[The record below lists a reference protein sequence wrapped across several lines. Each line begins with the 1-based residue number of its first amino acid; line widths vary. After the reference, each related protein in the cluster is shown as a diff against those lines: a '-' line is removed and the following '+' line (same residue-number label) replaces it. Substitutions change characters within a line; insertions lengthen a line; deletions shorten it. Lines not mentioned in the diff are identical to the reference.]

1 MDCPVNVRL
10 KDCSDICS
18 SVNRLAFFMGL
29 IMNMV
34 PSMHLQI
41 DTEFMELIA
50 FSTLKTRRTQL
61 REWEIASESLEHLF
75 FFTSISFGLQV
86 LFASWFLLST
96 KDVFIYSFLFL

>member
-1 MDCPVNVRL
+1 MSVIEEHLVALWQSEEIFTGAVKEVKEETGVRNGIVLLMLRL
-10 KDCSDICS
+10 KDCSDNCS

-50 FSTLKTRRTQL
+50 FR
-61 REWEIASESLEHLF
+61 
-75 FFTSISFGLQV
+75 
-86 LFASWFLLST
+86 
-96 KDVFIYSFLFL
+96 

>member
-1 MDCPVNVRL
+1 MDYPVNVRL

-41 DTEFMELIA
+41 DIEFMELIA
-50 FSTLKTRRTQL
+50 FR
-61 REWEIASESLEHLF
+61 
-75 FFTSISFGLQV
+75 
-86 LFASWFLLST
+86 
-96 KDVFIYSFLFL
+96 

>member
-1 MDCPVNVRL
+1 MDCPVN
-10 KDCSDICS
+10 I
-18 SVNRLAFFMGL
+18 G
-29 IMNMV
+29 I
-34 PSMHLQI
+34 
-41 DTEFMELIA
+41 EFMELIA